1 MDSTLKISNVIETS
15 ILYTKLTLIFLFLL
29 LGFAGTVA
37 LCGADEIPL
46 ALDTLGVG
54 LGRKGVV
61 GVVGVPGGVW
71 LGVEGVDVALPGVTT
86 DDWLSDRIDTG
97 GIAWVNT
104 SQASKSFFTS
114 NAKSTIYQHK
124 KPVVMEY

>member
-1 MDSTLKISNVIETS
+1 MSFLGNHFGNVRQTLKLAVQHFCLLFKGFNNFFLNYD

-37 LCGADEIPL
+37 LCGAVEIPL

-97 GIAWVNT
+97 GIA
-104 SQASKSFFTS
+104 
-114 NAKSTIYQHK
+114 
-124 KPVVMEY
+124 